1 MSLKQSTLVKYTTST
16 ATVAQLHR
24 PAAAAHCYWN
34 LGWSWDKIESN
45 LIGIILETK
54 ENKKVKVRWFGINK
68 TFIEYEKYLEKI
80 K

>member
-1 MSLKQSTLVKYTTST
+1 MSLKQGTLVKYAAATTT
-16 ATVAQLHR
+16 
-24 PAAAAHCYWN
+24 AAAAHCYWD
-34 LGWSWDKIESN
+34 LKWSWYKIESN